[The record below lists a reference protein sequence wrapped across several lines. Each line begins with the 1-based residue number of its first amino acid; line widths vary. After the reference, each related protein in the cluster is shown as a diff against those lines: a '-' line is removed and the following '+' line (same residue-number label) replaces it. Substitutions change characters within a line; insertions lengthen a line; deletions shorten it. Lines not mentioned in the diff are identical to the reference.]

1 MVDIIVAA
9 HGTLAAGLKDA
20 AGLIV
25 GEPRSLQ
32 CMSLRHGDSI
42 ETFIQDMKKLAGKAE
57 HDVLILTD
65 LLGASPYNGAAQ
77 TISRIREKNIVCVSG
92 VNLPMVIEAVLKAE
106 EMEAEELADY
116 LTTSG
121 KEGIQ
126 KLSLHME
133 RS

>member
-32 CMSLRHGDSI
+32 CMSLRNGDSI